1 MDETGLRTLLED
13 LPVSWWEADGQ
24 LRVSDSGGGAFSDA
38 PTARRFFDA
47 MREEFAEARCTPET
61 GHGQVRFEKRVF
73 EVTWSLADAACRDRF
88 RGLAVDVGAPA
99 GTTRRYD
106 ALADLSP
113 AAAFIR
119 DLDGRYLWTNH
130 AYAHLY
136 GTTPAEV
143 VGKHLEDFDP
153 PADAAQFLALD
164 REIVSHG
171 RPLRHTLTYHRSDG
185 TSGYAVGHRF
195 PVIEGPQTCVAGIY
209 VDITGYMRALDQL
222 REAEENLD
230 ALRDHSGLPCALIS
244 TGGRIR
250 QASAAA
256 AELLQMRRSDLV
268 GRRAHSVLA
277 PAPELHVLHR
287 RWNDLIARRH
297 RRIETSAVIIDAR
310 GRHRRARLHLTATGR
325 TSTRAA
331 NVWVVVTHEGFAH
344 EPHPPLTPAQIRILA
359 LLAEGRSNGEI
370 ATSLRL
376 SRQTVDYHLGRLRHL
391 LGAATRPAL
400 VARAYVLGILAPQ
413 SWPPRSATATHPLS
427 ST

>member
-1 MDETGLRTLLED
+1 MDETGLRTLLEQ
-13 LPVSWWEADGQ
+13 LPVTWWEADEK
-24 LRVSDSGGGAFSDA
+24 LRVDDSGGGAFSDA
-38 PTARRFFDA
+38 RTARRFFDA
-47 MREEFAEARCTPET
+47 MREEFTAPRGAAGS
-61 GHGQVRFEKRVF
+61 GHGQVQFEERVF
-73 EVTWSLADAACRDRF
+73 EVTWALADAACRDRV
-88 RGLAVDVGAPA
+88 RGLAVDLGAPA
-99 GTTRRYD
+99 AVTHRWATF
-106 ALADLSP
+106 AALSP

-119 DLDGRYLWTNH
+119 DLDGRYLWTND

-136 GTTPAEV
+136 GTTPGHV
-143 VGKHLEDFDP
+143 IGKHLPDFDP

-164 REIVSHG
+164 REIVSQG

-185 TSGYAVGHRF
+185 TSGHAVGHRF
-195 PVIEGPQTCVAGIY
+195 PVVEGPQTCVAGIY
-209 VDITGYMRALDQL
+209 VDITGHTRALNQL
-222 REAEENLD
+222 REAEDSLH
-230 ALRDHSGLPCALIS
+230 ALRDHSGLSCALLS

-256 AELLQMRRSDLV
+256 AELLQLRVSDLV

-277 PAPELHVLHR
+277 PAPELDVLHR
-287 RWNDLIARRH
+287 GWNDLIARR
-297 RRIETSAVIIDAR
+297 RRRVETSVVITDAR

-325 TSTRAA
+325 ASTRAA

-344 EPHPPLTPAQIRILA
+344 EPHPPLTATQIRILA

-376 SRQTVDYHLGRLRHL
+376 SRQTVDYHLGRLRLL

-400 VARAYVLGILAPQ
+400 VARAYVLGILEAQ